1 MKKAAKVASSGY
13 RVELEEKDFPRH
25 FYNILPDLPEPLPMP
40 LNPANGEPIKPE
52 MLESLFCKELIR
64 QEFAEERYVKIPEEL
79 RELFLKIGRPRPLC
93 RATRLERALKLPDD
107 VRIFYKREDLSPVG
121 SHKPNTALAQA
132 YYAAK
137 AGVETLTTET
147 GAGQWGSALSMAC
160 AFAGLK
166 CKVYMVR
173 ISYEQKPYR
182 KLVMRLF
189 GADVIASPS
198 ETTEIGKKIRV
209 QMPDTPGSLGIAIS
223 EAIEVAAKDEKAN
236 YSLGSVL
243 NHVLM
248 HQTVIG
254 LETQKQLAKIEE
266 TPDVIIGCVGGG
278 SNFSGLA
285 YPFIRDKLAG
295 KSECEFIAVEP
306 DVVPSMTKGEYKY
319 DFGDT
324 GKLTPLLKMFT
335 LGCEFIPSPIHA
347 GGLRYHGCAPTLSLL
362 VKKKIVK
369 SVTYNQ
375 KETFEAG
382 RLFARSEGVI
392 PAPETNFAVK
402 AAINHA
408 LKAKMEGKKKTIV
421 FNFSGHGLLDLPGYQ
436 EVLGL

>member
-1 MKKAAKVASSGY
+1 MASSGY
-13 RVELEEKDFPRH
+13 RVELEESEFPRH

-52 MLESLFCKELIR
+52 MLEPLFCKELIR
-64 QEFAEERYVKIPEEL
+64 QEFAEERFVKIPEEL

-93 RATRLERALKLPDD
+93 RATRLEHALKLPGD

-132 YYAAK
+132 YYASR

-147 GAGQWGSALSMAC
+147 GAGQWGASLAMAT
-160 AFAGLK
+160 AFTGLK
-166 CKVYMVR
+166 CRVYMVR
-173 ISYEQKPYR
+173 VSYEQKPYR
-182 KLVMRLF
+182 RMLMRLF

-198 ETTEIGKKIRV
+198 ETTDIGKKMRERF
-209 QMPDTPGSLGIAIS
+209 PDTPGSLGIAIS
-223 EAIEVAAKDEKAN
+223 EAVEVAAKDAKTN

-254 LETQKQLAKIEE
+254 LETQKQLKKIDE

-278 SNFSGLA
+278 SNFAGLA
-285 YPFIRDKLAG
+285 YPFIADKLSG
-295 KSECEFIAVEP
+295 KSGCEFIAVEP
-306 DVVPSMTKGEYKY
+306 DVVPSMTGGEYKY

-324 GKLTPLLKMFT
+324 GKLTPLLKMCT
-335 LGCEFIPSPIHA
+335 LGCEFVPSPIHA

-362 VKKKIVK
+362 VNRKIVRAM
-369 SVTYNQ
+369 TYNQ
-375 KETFEAG
+375 KQTFEAG
-382 RLFARSEGVI
+382 SVFARSEGII
-392 PAPETNFAVK
+392 PAPESNFAVK
-402 AAINHA
+402 AAIDQA
-408 LKAKMEGKKKTIV
+408 LLAKQANEKKTIV
-421 FNFSGHGLLDLPGYQ
+421 FNLSGHGLLDLPGYQ
-436 EVLGL
+436 EVLRL

>member
-1 MKKAAKVASSGY
+1 MVNSGF
-13 RVELEEKDFPRH
+13 RVDLNENEMPRH

-40 LNPANGEPIKPE
+40 LNPASGEPIRPE
-52 MLESLFCKELIR
+52 MLEPLFCKELIR
-64 QEFAEERYVKIPEEL
+64 QEFAEEKFVKIPVEL

-93 RATRLERALKLPDD
+93 RATRLEHALKLPGD

-147 GAGQWGSALSMAC
+147 GAGQWGSALAMAC
-160 AFAGLK
+160 AFTGMK
-166 CKVYMVR
+166 CIVYMVR
-173 ISYEQKPYR
+173 VSYEKKPYR
-182 KLVMRLF
+182 KFLMGLF
-189 GADVIASPS
+189 GAEVHPSPS
-198 ETTEIGKKIRV
+198 DTTAIGRKIRERF
-209 QMPDTPGSLGIAIS
+209 PDTPGSLGIAIS
-223 EAIEVAAKDEKAN
+223 EAIEVAAKNEKAN

-254 LETQKQLAKIEE
+254 LETQKQFEIIDEK
-266 TPDVIIGCVGGG
+266 PDVVIGCVGGG
-278 SNFSGLA
+278 SNFAGLA
-285 YPFIRDKLAG
+285 YPFIAEKLAG
-295 KSECEFIAVEP
+295 KNDCDFVAVEP

-324 GKLTPLLKMFT
+324 GKLTPLLKMYT
-335 LGCEFIPSPIHA
+335 LGCEFIPDAIHA

-362 VKKKIVK
+362 KKLGIVK
-369 SVTYNQ
+369 AVAYGQ

-382 RLFARSEGVI
+382 RLFARSEGII
-392 PAPETNFAVK
+392 PAPETNFAIK
-402 AAINHA
+402 AAIDKA
-408 LKAKMEGKKKTIV
+408 LQAKQAKENKTIV
-421 FNFSGHGLLDLPGYQ
+421 FNLSGHGLLDLQGYH
-436 EVLGL
+436 EVLDI